1 MNCSGIIIV
10 KHSSIEKIKEPDMSD
25 RKKIERHPAVREV
38 LPTFASD
45 IYRHEIWL
53 NLGYRFGRYDTHSKN
68 VETLRDGVEVL
79 SLIERCPADCHCG
92 EGEQA

>member
-1 MNCSGIIIV
+1 
-10 KHSSIEKIKEPDMSD
+10 MSD

-38 LPTFASD
+38 LPAFAAD

-53 NLGYRFGRYDTHSKN
+53 EDGFRFSGYDTHSKN

>member
-1 MNCSGIIIV
+1 
-10 KHSSIEKIKEPDMSD
+10 MSD

-38 LPTFASD
+38 LPTFAAD

-53 NLGYRFGRYDTHSKN
+53 EDGFRFSGYDTHSKN
-68 VETLRDGVEVL
+68 VETLRRGVEML
-79 SLIERCPADCHCG
+79 SSIERCPADCHCG